1 MDYYSSPNFTLC
13 FADTWIHGWAHKV
26 YSHELALIRMH
37 MIHSMLI
44 HRGYPTMSTMFARGM
59 MICNDAR
66 KMARPNLG
74 ENVALEKAE
83 TPYINDSK
91 YMKKTAVS

>member
-1 MDYYSSPNFTLC
+1 
-13 FADTWIHGWAHKV
+13 
-26 YSHELALIRMH
+26 
-37 MIHSMLI
+37 
-44 HRGYPTMSTMFARGM
+44 MSTMFARGM
-59 MICNDAR
+59 MICNVAR

>member
-1 MDYYSSPNFTLC
+1 
-13 FADTWIHGWAHKV
+13 
-26 YSHELALIRMH
+26 
-37 MIHSMLI
+37 
-44 HRGYPTMSTMFARGM
+44 MSTMFARGM